1 MKNEKIEKFTE
12 QQREI
17 IESNFDKV
25 YEGVK
30 KALLIIELVKS
41 SLVDEDSD
49 SINKN
54 ICPYDTR
61 EVLKIVAEY
70 LAPVKSYIGEVSC
83 SGNYI
88 LEDMADMEEFKML
101 KGNSK

>member
-1 MKNEKIEKFTE
+1 MSNKHFTE
-12 QQREI
+12 EQRKI

-49 SINKN
+49 SINEKT
-54 ICPYDTR
+54 CPYDTR
-61 EVLKIVAEY
+61 EALKIATEY
-70 LAPVKSYIGEVSC
+70 LAPIKSYICEITCNGS
-83 SGNYI
+83 YI
-88 LEDMADMEEFKML
+88 LDDITAIKEFELL
-101 KGNSK
+101 KGTSK

>member
-1 MKNEKIEKFTE
+1 MNKNQLTE
-12 QQREI
+12 EQRKI

-49 SINKN
+49 SINEN
-54 ICPYDTR
+54 TCPYDTR
-61 EVLKIVAEY
+61 EALKIATEY
-70 LAPVKSYIGEVSC
+70 LKPIKSYICEVSC
-83 SGNYI
+83 GGIYI
-88 LEDMADMEEFKML
+88 FEDMANFEEFKML
-101 KGNSK
+101 KGYSK

>member
-1 MKNEKIEKFTE
+1 MSNENFTE
-12 QQREI
+12 EQRKI

-49 SINKN
+49 SINEN
-54 ICPYDTR
+54 TCPYDTR
-61 EVLKIVAEY
+61 EALKIATEY
-70 LAPVKSYIGEVSC
+70 LVPIKSYVCELSC
-83 SGNYI
+83 GGLYVF
-88 LEDMADMEEFKML
+88 EDMADKEDFKML
-101 KGNSK
+101 KGYSK

>member
-1 MKNEKIEKFTE
+1 MNKNQLTE
-12 QQREI
+12 EQRKI

-49 SINKN
+49 SINEN
-54 ICPYDTR
+54 TCPYDTR
-61 EVLKIVAEY
+61 EALKIAIEY
-70 LAPVKSYIGEVSC
+70 LAPVESYVAEVSC
-83 SGNYI
+83 GGAYI
-88 LEDMADMEEFKML
+88 LEDISEIEEFKML
-101 KGNSK
+101 KGYSK

>member
-1 MKNEKIEKFTE
+1 MSKRQFTE
-12 QQREI
+12 EQEKI

-54 ICPYDTR
+54 TCPYDTR
-61 EVLKIVAEY
+61 EALKIATEY
-70 LAPVKSYIGEVSC
+70 LAPVKSYICEITCGGS
-83 SGNYI
+83 YI
-88 LEDMADMEEFKML
+88 LEDIADIEEFKML
-101 KGNSK
+101 KGISK

>member
-1 MKNEKIEKFTE
+1 MSNKHFTE
-12 QQREI
+12 EQEKI

-54 ICPYDTR
+54 TCPYDTR
-61 EVLKIVAEY
+61 EALEIVTEY
-70 LAPVKSYIGEVSC
+70 LKPIKSYISEVSC
-83 SGNYI
+83 GGIYI
-88 LEDMADMEEFKML
+88 FEDMANMEEFKML
-101 KGNSK
+101 KGYSK

>member
-1 MKNEKIEKFTE
+1 MSKKQFTDEQEK
-12 QQREI
+12 I

-54 ICPYDTR
+54 TCPYDTR
-61 EVLKIVAEY
+61 EALKIAAEY
-70 LAPVKSYIGEVSC
+70 LTPVKSYICEISC
-83 SGNYI
+83 DGSYI
-88 LEDMADMEEFKML
+88 LNDIPEIEEFKLL
-101 KGNSK
+101 KGTSK